1 MKFRTRLVLLAVA
14 GVLSVITMGAVGL
27 VGQERLLAIS
37 GDQSMLAEAMRNQL
51 EADMMHDALR
61 ADVLDS
67 LRAANDG
74 DPSAGVRIQEDVAEH
89 AGVFRERLAANEA
102 LPLPADVREALSAAR
117 PMLDRYIQSAESV
130 VETVMEDY
138 DGARAMMPTFDVD
151 YGALEGDM
159 GRISDLLQ
167 AAEKG
172 YLENAGSTGR
182 NVVLVQSIAVGL
194 ALLSM
199 ILLAVWI
206 LRSTSRQLGGD
217 PEYASLV
224 AQKIA
229 GGDLAFDIRLTKG
242 DDRSLLCRLREMQ
255 RELHDRIEAERA
267 AARENQR
274 IRQALEN
281 ARTNLMLVGPE
292 GSVAYCNEAMRLF
305 FERRAEAIAD
315 EVANF
320 DIERVVGSP
329 VGDVCPPLAD
339 LVARVARQEGPAKS
353 TLVFGGRT
361 LDQVIG
367 PVVDAAGERLGIVVE
382 WRDRT
387 VELATEAEVDA
398 VVAAAAAGD
407 FTLRVGTEGKDGFNL
422 KLANNLNLLFEQ
434 LGSSLEGIRGVLGAL
449 ADGDLTR
456 RLDGEFRGVLG
467 EMQVAANRTMEQL
480 AATLGGI
487 QAAAGAIDLA
497 AKEIA
502 TGNQDLSQRT
512 EQQAASL
519 EETAS
524 SMEELTATVRQNAE
538 NARQANQLAASAG
551 DSAAHGGKVVSEVV
565 DTMSQI
571 AASSRQMNEIIGVID
586 GIAFQTNIL
595 ALNAAVE
602 AARAGEQGRGF
613 AVVASEVRAL
623 AQRSA
628 SAAREIKTLIQDSV
642 GKVDNGSRLV
652 TEAGKAMEDIVAG
665 VRRVTDIMGEIAAAS
680 AEQSSGIEQVN
691 LTVTQM
697 DQGTQQNAALVEEA
711 SASARSLEDQARGLL
726 ASVSVFRLGGR
737 ADIASTVSAKAAPLP
752 PKREPSPIRRP
763 APAKAPLRTVPGDN
777 ATRPRKVRSTVAQAA
792 PAAALPT
799 GDTAWQEF

>member
-1 MKFRTRLVLLAVA
+1 MG
-14 GVLSVITMGAVGL
+14 GVGF
-27 VGQERLLAIS
+27 VGQERLLSIS
-37 GDQSMLAEAMRNQL
+37 GDQSMLAEAMRHQL

-89 AGVFRERLAANEA
+89 AKWFRENLAANEA
-102 LPLPADVREALSAAR
+102 LPLPEEVKASLAAAR
-117 PMLDRYIQSAESV
+117 PMLDRYIESAEAV
-130 VETVMEDY
+130 VRTVMEDY

-151 YGALEGDM
+151 YGALEADM
-159 GRISDLLQ
+159 AELSDQLQ

-172 YLENAGSTGR
+172 YVANAEATARS
-182 NVVLVQSIAVGL
+182 VLRVQVLAVAL
-194 ALLSM
+194 ALFSM
-199 ILLAVWI
+199 LVLAGWI
-206 LRSTSRQLGGD
+206 LRANGRQLGGD
-217 PEYASLV
+217 PEYAALV

-229 GGDLAFDIRLTKG
+229 GGDLSFDVRLAPG
-242 DDRSLLCRLREMQ
+242 DGRSLLFRLREMQ
-255 RELHDRIEAERA
+255 HELRDRIEAERA
-267 AARENQR
+267 VARENLR
-274 IRQALEN
+274 IREALEN

-292 GSVAYCNEAMRLF
+292 GNIAYCNEAMRLF
-305 FERRAEAIAD
+305 FKRRADAIAD
-315 EVANF
+315 EVPGF
-320 DIERVVGSP
+320 DAQRVVDQAI
-329 VGDVCPPLAD
+329 GDVCPPLAD
-339 LVARVARQEGPAKS
+339 LTSRIEKQAGAAKS

-367 PVVDAAGERLGIVVE
+367 PVVDAQGSRLGIVVE

-407 FTLRVGTEGKDGFNL
+407 FTLRVATEGKDGFNL
-422 KLANNLNLLFEQ
+422 KLADNLNTLFEQ
-434 LGSSLEGIRGVLGAL
+434 LGSCLDGIRGVLGAL
-449 ADGDLTR
+449 AEGDLTR
-456 RLDGEFRGVLG
+456 RLDGQYHGVLG

-487 QAAAGAIDLA
+487 QGAAGAIDLA

-502 TGNQDLSQRT
+502 SGNQDLSART

-524 SMEELTATVRQNAE
+524 SMEQLTATVRQNAE

-565 DTMSQI
+565 DTMAQI

-652 TEAGKAMEDIVAG
+652 SEAGKAMQDIVAG
-665 VRRVTDIMGEIAAAS
+665 VRRVNDIMGEIAAAS

-737 ADIASTVSAKAAPLP
+737 ADIALTVSAKAAPLP

-763 APAKAPLRTVPGDN
+763 APAKTPLRSVPEEN
-777 ATRPRKVRSTVAQAA
+777 ATRPRKTRSAVAHPA
-792 PAAALPT
+792 PAAALPA
-799 GDTAWQEF
+799 GDAAWQEF